1 MTVLDLLA
9 EETEHW
15 QLNCIPR
22 GSELRYQVSLSVP
35 GWYHFSADGRN
46 LGLAQASGWG
56 NTPIE
61 AHAAATR
68 EREIML
74 APAYNGTENSFY
86 AIRRADAT

>member
-35 GWYHFSADGRN
+35 GWYHFAPDGLN
-46 LGLAQASGWG
+46 LGPAQAYGWG

-61 AHAAATR
+61 AHAEATR
-68 EREIML
+68 QRELML
-74 APAYNGTENSFY
+74 DPSYNGTENTYY